1 MTQRSRDDSKGA
13 YNAKTGTFTVPKN
26 GRYEMTLQLST
37 HSRNIVNN
45 YYVSMNLDNKMFDQI
60 QDRTRSNGGLA
71 ANLVILTTEIDA
83 KKGQVISYVVISQYS
98 VTSLSRSGC
107 YLGDKQVEC
116 SYLQGKLTKTY

>member
-60 QDRTRSNGGLA
+60 HDNTRSHSEVAG
-71 ANLVILTTEIDA
+71 NLVSLTTEIDA
-83 KKGQVISYVVISQYS
+83 KKGQVISYKVISQYS
-98 VTSLSRSGC
+98 KTQLSRSGC
-107 YLGDKQVEC
+107 YLGDKQVGC
-116 SYLQGKLTKTY
+116 SYLQGKLTKSY